1 MSYSHPRY
9 EYKKSSKVIVRSM
22 YGKSRRI
29 KSLLQKSA
37 WIFIIS
43 GVLSLLFGIVAIAWP
58 GITLVVLVWAFAI
71 PLLFQGI
78 AQIVF
83 AFKNRHVEHH
93 WLLLFIWGLV
103 NSLAAILSMAFP
115 AITAFFLIM
124 VMGATWLISGIV
136 LAIAAIQLRKQI
148 RNEGWFLVSAII
160 SAVAGIYVLL
170 SPGAGAL
177 SLIWLIAGYAILFG
191 ILLVIVGTRARN
203 WGKSY
208 FEEVFG
214 SQSNLS

>member
-9 EYKKSSKVIVRSM
+9 EYKKSSKVIVKSL
-22 YGKSRRI
+22 YGKSKRI

-58 GITLVVLVWAFAI
+58 GITLVVLVWAFAV

-78 AQIVF
+78 AQIGF
-83 AFKNRHVEHH
+83 AFKSRHDEHH

-103 NSLAAILSMAFP
+103 NSLAAILSIAYP

-148 RNEGWFLVSAII
+148 QNEGWLLLTAII
-160 SAVAGIYVLL
+160 SAIAGIYVLVN
-170 SPGAGAL
+170 PGAGAI
-177 SLIWLIAGYAILFG
+177 SLIWLIAAYAILFG
-191 ILLVIVGTRARN
+191 ILLVIVGARARN
-203 WGKSY
+203 WGESY
-208 FEEVFG
+208 FDEVTG
-214 SQSNLS
+214 N